1 MNIDD
6 PIKRNNLPL
15 PKNPRLIIKSKHS
28 EKVHHLQKS
37 VELFAQLYLSHRETD
52 KDESFTH
59 KYGPIPTSIT
69 ENGKMYFSPS
79 KADLLKCFE
88 LQGKETEEPPKTFD
102 CVVLDG
108 AAIGPFSFTKQ
119 IR

>member
-1 MNIDD
+1 MIQSNATIC
-6 PIKRNNLPL
+6 PS
-15 PKNPRLIIKSKHS
+15 PRLTIKSKHS
-28 EKVHHLQKS
+28 EKVCHLQNN

-52 KDESFTH
+52 RDEFFSH
-59 KYGPIPTSIT
+59 ESGPFPPSIT